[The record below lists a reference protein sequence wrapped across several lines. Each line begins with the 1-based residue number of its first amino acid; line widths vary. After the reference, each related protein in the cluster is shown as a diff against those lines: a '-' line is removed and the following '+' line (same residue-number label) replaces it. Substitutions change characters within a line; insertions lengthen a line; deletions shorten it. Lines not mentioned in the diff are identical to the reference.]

1 MARPNRAGAGDRQ
14 TESSHADLISRVV
27 EGQGSDARTGV
38 ADSWRR
44 SLTQHHVEPDTAS
57 APNVLTER
65 ELKDLREPFDSVLT
79 VAQEEVDHL
88 YAIVRQAGY
97 VVLLCN
103 ADGIALQHRGNET
116 TAERFKYWGTWTGGV
131 WSEGVEGTN
140 GIGTCIAEQRPI
152 SVHLDQHFRARHIG
166 LSCAGAPIFD
176 ARGRLVAVLDTSS
189 IDPELSEHSHGLAL
203 AATVTSARAIGEQLF
218 RESFRQSWIVAAAPC
233 DESGSAVLLAVDND
247 QYIVGGDRF
256 ARSELGLDD
265 RSVGNGVHLRKLF
278 DYNGSLFSRRGDPED
293 FALHLMGGRLARA
306 WRALVT
312 PPEVAFRRWKG
323 PGRDRFHTRPRLTL
337 LSILTPPDTQRHAHP
352 GLSPGAKRRVLEYM
366 DAHFDEQLTLET
378 LARVA
383 GLSLHHF
390 ARAFR
395 QSTGEP
401 PHQYLLR
408 RRIERATEL
417 LKQPELRLSEIAL
430 AVGFS
435 DHSHFARHFR
445 RLVGVTPGAARW
457 AQR

>member
-1 MARPNRAGAGDRQ
+1 MARPIRAAVGDRT

-27 EGQGSDARTGV
+27 EGQESDAKTGV
-38 ADSWRR
+38 VDSWRR
-44 SLTQHHVEPDTAS
+44 SLTQHHVEPTAAS

-65 ELKDLREPFDSVLT
+65 ELKHLREPFGAVLT

-116 TAERFKYWGTWTGGV
+116 TAEQFKYWGTWTGGV

-152 SVHLDQHFRARHIG
+152 SVHLDQHFRTRHIG

-176 ARGRLVAVLDTSS
+176 ARGRLVAVLDASS
-189 IDPELSEHSHGLAL
+189 IDPDLSEHSHGLAL
-203 AATVTSARAIGEQLF
+203 AATVTSARAIEEQLF
-218 RESFRQSWIVAAAPC
+218 RESFRQSWIVAASPC
-233 DESGSAVLLAVDND
+233 DEGGSAVLLAVDND
-247 QYIVGGDRF
+247 QHIVGGDRL
-256 ARSELGLDD
+256 ARSALALDD
-265 RSVGNGVHLRKLF
+265 QSVGNSVHLRRLF
-278 DYNGSLFSRRGDPED
+278 DYDGSLFRRRGDQED
-293 FALHLMGGRLARA
+293 FAAHLMGGLGQA
-306 WRALVT
+306 WRALIT
-312 PPEVAFRRWKG
+312 PPEVASRRLKG
-323 PGRDRFHTRPRLTL
+323 SRRDRFHTRARLTL
-337 LSILTPPDTQRHAHP
+337 LPNLMTLDIEPRAHR
-352 GLSPGAKRRVLEYM
+352 GLSPGAKRRVVEYM
-366 DAHFDEQLTLET
+366 DAHVDEPLTLES

-383 GLSLHHF
+383 GLSVHHF

-401 PHQYLLR
+401 PHQFLLR
-408 RRIERATEL
+408 RRIERATEM
-417 LKQPELRLSEIAL
+417 LKQPELPLSEIAL

-445 RLVGVTPGAARW
+445 RLVGMSPGAARW